1 MIDLASIYHR
11 SGDNYCYLQ
20 NGDTLHIHIRTKIA
34 NVKEI
39 ELIYGDQYE
48 MIDYHWVSQRITMEK
63 SGSDSLF
70 DYWHCTITNKKRV
83 RYGFIIRDN
92 EQQITYTEKGFFPF
106 IPEDAGYYF
115 CLPYLHQKDV
125 FTPPSWVSTTVWYQ
139 IFPERFRNGN
149 SSLNPADIAP
159 WGQEEPGL
167 WNFFG
172 GDFQGI
178 IDSLD
183 YLSDLGINGIYLTP
197 IFHAK
202 SNHKYDTINYLEVD
216 PQFGDTE
223 MLKRLVKECHE
234 RGIRV
239 MLDAVFNHCGY
250 QFPPF
255 QDVLKNKDNS
265 RYKDWFH
272 IHKFPLKENDTL
284 NYETFGFYETM
295 PKFNTTNPEVKDY
308 LLHVAQY
315 WIKECDIDGWRLDV
329 ANEIDHDFWRSF
341 RSVVKDLKPD
351 LFILGEIWHDSLPW
365 LRGDQFDSVMNYPLL
380 TKALQFFAY
389 DMISSQQFM
398 EEMTTTIQSYPDT
411 VNKVLFNII
420 GSHDT
425 PRIMHECSYRKERVK
440 LLFTFLLTYP
450 GTPCIYYGD
459 EIGLGG
465 GSDPGCRK
473 CMPWNP
479 DEHDEELKSF
489 VKRLIQVRKQSSF
502 LINNGSFYFLSQSD
516 SCLAY
521 YTKKDDEILLTVIN
535 KSDMEA
541 QFLLPF
547 PLRGKKISLLLT
559 EEEYAAESDDLAV
572 ILGPYECSI
581 LRFDMNY
588 EFIHA
593 R

>member
-11 SGDNYCYLQ
+11 SDGNYCYLQ
-20 NGDTLHIHIRTKIA
+20 NGDTLHIRIRTKRA
-34 NVKEI
+34 NVNEMEI
-39 ELIYGDQYE
+39 IYGDQYE
-48 MIDYHWVSQRITMEK
+48 MSDYHWVSHRMMMEK
-63 SGSDSLF
+63 SGTDSLF
-70 DYWHCTITNKKRV
+70 DYWHCSISNKKRI
-83 RYGFIIRDN
+83 RYGFIIKDN

-106 IPEDAGYYF
+106 VPNDAGYYF
-115 CLPYLHQKDV
+115 CLPYLHEKDV
-125 FTPPSWVSTTVWYQ
+125 FSPPSWVSSTIWYQ
-139 IFPERFRNGN
+139 IFPERFRNGD
-149 SSLNPADIAP
+149 SSLNPIDTAP
-159 WGQEEPGL
+159 WGQEEPEL

-183 YLSDLGINGIYLTP
+183 YLSDLGITGIYLTP

-223 MLKRLVKECHE
+223 MLKKLVKECHN

-250 QFPPF
+250 HFPPF
-255 QDVLKNKDNS
+255 QDVLKNKEKS

-272 IHKFPLKENDTL
+272 IHKFPLKEANTI
-284 NYETFGFYETM
+284 NYETFGFYEAM
-295 PKFNTTNPEVKDY
+295 PKFNTANQEVKEY
-308 LLHVAQY
+308 LLHVAKY
-315 WIKECDIDGWRLDV
+315 WITECDIDGWRLDV

-341 RSVVKDLKPD
+341 RSAVKDLKPD

-365 LRGDQFDSVMNYPLL
+365 LRGEQFDSVMNYPLL

-389 DMISSQQFM
+389 DMISAKQFM
-398 EEMTTTIQSYPDT
+398 EDMTTTLHAYPST
-411 VNKVLFNII
+411 VNNVLFNII

-425 PRIMHECSYRKERVK
+425 PRILHECSYRKERVK
-440 LLFTFLLTYP
+440 LLFTFLFTYP

-465 GSDPGCRK
+465 GADPGCRK
-473 CMPWNP
+473 CMLWNSR
-479 DEHDEELKSF
+479 EHDEKLKEF

-502 LINNGSFYFLSQSD
+502 LINSSNFYFLTNTD

-521 YTKKDDEILLTVIN
+521 YSKNEAEIILTVIN
-535 KSDMEA
+535 KSEAEA

-559 EEEYAAESDDLAV
+559 DEEYAAESDDLAV
-572 ILGPYECSI
+572 ILGPYESSI
-581 LRFDMNY
+581 LRFNMNY
-588 EFIHA
+588 EYIHV

>member
-20 NGDTLHIHIRTKIA
+20 NKDALHIRIRTKKA
-34 NVKEI
+34 NVTEI

-48 MIDYHWVSQRITMEK
+48 IVDYQWVSQRLSMEK

-70 DYWHCTITNKKRV
+70 DYWHCTIRNKKRV
-83 RYGFIIRDN
+83 RYGFILRDS
-92 EQQITYTEKGFFPF
+92 EQQVTYTEKGFFPF
-106 IPEDAGYYF
+106 IPEDAGFYF
-115 CLPYLHQKDV
+115 CLPYLHLKDV
-125 FTPPSWVSTTVWYQ
+125 FTPPSWVSQTIWYQ
-139 IFPERFRNGN
+139 IFPERFRNGD
-149 SSLNPADIAP
+149 SSLNPVDTAQ

-167 WNFFG
+167 YNFFG
-172 GDFQGI
+172 GDLQGI
-178 IDSLD
+178 MDCLD
-183 YLSDLGINGIYLTP
+183 YLTDLGITGIYLTP

-216 PQFGDTE
+216 PQFGDRE
-223 MLKRLVKECHE
+223 MLKYLVKECHN

-239 MLDAVFNHCGY
+239 MLDAVFNHCGDH
-250 QFPPF
+250 FPPF
-255 QDVLKNKDNS
+255 QDVLKNEERS

-272 IHKFPLKENDTL
+272 IHKFPLKENDML
-284 NYETFGFYETM
+284 HYETFGFYEAM
-295 PKFNTTNPEVKDY
+295 PKFNTANPEVKEY
-308 LLHVAQY
+308 LLHVAKY
-315 WIKECDIDGWRLDV
+315 WITECDIDGWRLDV
-329 ANEIDHDFWRSF
+329 ANEIDHEFWRSF
-341 RSVVKDLKPD
+341 RAVVKSLKPD
-351 LFILGEIWHDSLPW
+351 IFILGEIWHDSLPW

-389 DMISSQQFM
+389 DMISPQQFM
-398 EEMTTTIQSYPDT
+398 EEMTTTLQAYPDT
-411 VNKVLFNII
+411 VNNVLFNII

-425 PRIMHECSYRKERVK
+425 PRILHECSYRKERVR
-440 LLFTFLLTYP
+440 LLFTFLFTYP

-473 CMPWNP
+473 CMPWNTE
-479 DEHDEELKSF
+479 EHDTELKEF
-489 VKRLIQVRKQSSF
+489 VKRLIQVRKQSSP
-502 LINNGSFYFLSQSD
+502 LINNGTFYFLSQPD

-521 YTKKDDEILLTVIN
+521 YTKEEEEILLTVIN
-535 KSDMEA
+535 KSDKEA

-581 LRFDMNY
+581 LRFNMNY
-588 EFIHA
+588 EYIHT